1 MSVWSIGQ
9 DVAMRAIR
17 NTDDG
22 VRLLDV
28 APPDGSGIGDPV
40 VVQPVS
46 VGICGSDLHMIG
58 LGMQGVTIGHEIAA
72 MYEGRPVAIQPAVYC
87 GECAACQR
95 GDHHVCQS
103 AGQGIFGVHRDG
115 GMADELIV
123 DAQCLVE
130 LPDGVDA
137 RSACLVEP
145 IAVGVHAV
153 NKADLES
160 DMKVAVIGAGTVGLV
175 AAAVARRVG
184 EVDIVARHRAQF
196 EAAERLGLR
205 PVREEEL
212 GSEYDV
218 VIDAAGTESSLAAAI
233 GAIRPAGTVVVPGI
247 YWTDVTVPGLAL
259 CLKETQLK
267 VALYYGY
274 HDGRRETDVAA
285 ELLGS
290 LPDLPSAL
298 VTHRFDLEQ
307 AADAFATAADRG
319 AGAIKVV
326 VDVS

>member
-1 MSVWSIGQ
+1 VATCQ
-9 DVAMRAIR
+9 DHPVRAIR

-22 VRLLDV
+22 IRVVDV
-28 APPDGSGIGDPV
+28 AASDGSGIGDPV
-40 VVQPVS
+40 AVQPVS

-72 MYEGRPVAIQPAVYC
+72 TYQGRSVAIQPAVYC
-87 GECAACQR
+87 GQCAACRR
-95 GDHHVCQS
+95 GDQHVCS
-103 AGQGIFGVHRDG
+103 SSTQGIFGIHRDG
-115 GMADELIV
+115 GMAEELVV

-137 RSACLVEP
+137 QSACLVEP

-153 NKADLES
+153 NKADLEP
-160 DMKVAVIGAGTVGLV
+160 DMKVAVIGAGSVGLV
-175 AAAVARRVG
+175 AAAAARRFT
-184 EVDIVARHRAQF
+184 EVDIVARHQAQF
-196 EAAERLGLR
+196 DAAEQLGLR
-205 PVREEEL
+205 PLRDTAL
-212 GSEYDV
+212 SSDYDV
-218 VIDAAGTESSLAAAI
+218 VIDAAGTESSLAMAI
-233 GAIRPAGTVVVPGI
+233 AAIRPAGTIVVPGI

-274 HDGRRETDVAA
+274 HDGRRETDMAA
-285 ELLGS
+285 ELLGA
-290 LPDLPSAL
+290 LPDLPAAL
-298 VTHRFDLEQ
+298 ISHRFELER

>member
-1 MSVWSIGQ
+1 
-9 DVAMRAIR
+9 MRAIR

-22 VRLLDV
+22 IRVLDV

-40 VVQPVS
+40 VVQPAS

-58 LGMQGVTIGHEIAA
+58 LGLQGVTIGHEIAA
-72 MYEGRPVAIQPAVYC
+72 MYQGRAVAIQPAVYC
-87 GECAACQR
+87 GQCAACQR
-95 GDHHVCQS
+95 GDHHVCPS
-103 AGQGIFGVHRDG
+103 AGQGIFGIHRDG
-115 GMADELIV
+115 GMADELVV
-123 DAQCLVE
+123 DVQCLVE

-153 NKADLES
+153 NKADLEPG
-160 DMKVAVIGAGTVGLV
+160 MKVAVVGAGGVGLV
-175 AAAVARRVG
+175 AAAAASRVCG
-184 EVDIVARHRAQF
+184 VDIVARHQAQF

-205 PVREEEL
+205 PVRDTEL
-212 GSEYDV
+212 GSDYDV
-218 VIDAAGTESSLAAAI
+218 VIDAAGTESSLATAI
-233 GAIRPAGTVVVPGI
+233 GAIRPAGTIVVPGI
-247 YWTDVTVPGLAL
+247 YWTDVTLPGLAL
-259 CLKETQLK
+259 CMKETQLR

-285 ELLGS
+285 ELLGA
-290 LPDLPSAL
+290 LPDLPAAL
-298 VTHRFDLEQ
+298 ISHRFELER
-307 AADAFATAADRG
+307 AADAFATAGDRG